1 LSRVYFGSYTN
12 TGVSQGIYVS
22 RFDSTTG
29 RLSDP
34 ELAVATPDPSWLA
47 LHPNGRWLLAVNEL
61 ETLDGRSTGAV
72 SSFAIDDAT
81 GRLTFLNRQY
91 SEGASPCHLV
101 ITRDGRHA
109 LVANY
114 HGGSVAVLPIAP
126 DGTVWPATSVVR
138 HQGRG
143 PHPDRQEGPHAHSIH
158 LDPAERFALAV
169 DLGLDKI
176 LVYRFDGAAGT
187 LTPHDPPHATLD
199 PASGPRHLAFH
210 PTGKWL
216 YVDNELANTVTVFDY
231 DGDAGRLTERQT
243 VPTLPPDFKG
253 ANTTAEIRSTPDGR
267 FLYVSNRGHD
277 SLAVFATDEST
288 GTLTPRGHVSTEG
301 RTPRHFAI
309 DATGGYLIAANQ
321 DADSVIVFRID
332 RGTGVLAPTGSRAK
346 LPRPVAIICSGEPA
360 SS

>member
-1 LSRVYFGSYTN
+1 LPVYFGTYTN
-12 TGVSQGIYVS
+12 TGASQGIYVAA
-22 RFDSTTG
+22 FDAITG
-29 RLSDP
+29 RLSEP
-34 ELAVATPDPSWLA
+34 ELAVATTDPSFLA

-72 SSFAIDDAT
+72 SSFSIDEGT

-91 SEGASPCHLV
+91 SEGASPCHVV

-114 HGGSVAVLPIAP
+114 HGGSIAVLPIAR

-176 LVYRFDGAAGT
+176 VVYRFDKEAGT
-187 LTPHDPPHATLD
+187 LAPHDPPHAALD
-199 PASGPRHLAFH
+199 PGSGPRHLTFH

-216 YVDNELANTVTVFDY
+216 YVDNELANTVIVFDY
-231 DGDAGRLTERQT
+231 DADAGRLAERQT

-253 ANTTAEIRSTPDGR
+253 TNTTAEIAITPDGR

-277 SLAVFATDEST
+277 SLAVFAVDETT
-288 GTLTPRGHVSTEG
+288 GTLTPSGQVPTQG

-309 DATGGYLIAANQ
+309 DPSGGYLIAAHQ
-321 DADSVIVFRID
+321 DTDNVVVFRVEP
-332 RGTGVLAPTGSRAK
+332 RSGSVAPTGSRTTV
-346 LPRPVAIICSGEPA
+346 PRAVCVLFGA
-360 SS
+360 

>member
-1 LSRVYFGSYTN
+1 LRVYFGTYTN
-12 TGVSQGIYVS
+12 TGVSRGIYVS
-22 RFDSTTG
+22 RFDATTG
-29 RLSDP
+29 RLSQP
-34 ELAVATPDPSWLA
+34 ELAVATEDPSFLA

-61 ETLDGRSTGAV
+61 QMLDGRPTGAV
-72 SSFAIDDAT
+72 SSFSIDPGT
-81 GRLTFLNRQY
+81 GALTFLNRQY
-91 SEGASPCHLV
+91 SEGASPCHLL

-114 HGGSVAVLPIAP
+114 HGGSIAVLPIAR
-126 DGTVWPATSVVR
+126 DGTVWPATCVVR
-138 HQGRG
+138 HEGRG

-176 LVYRFDGAAGT
+176 LVYRFDGAGGT

-210 PTGKWL
+210 PAGKWL

-231 DGDAGRLTERQT
+231 DREAGRLAERQT

-253 ANTTAEIRSTPDGR
+253 ANTTAEIRCTPDGR

-277 SLAVFATDEST
+277 SLAVFAVDETT
-288 GTLTPRGHVSTEG
+288 GALTPSGHVSTQG
-301 RTPRHFAI
+301 HTPRHFAI
-309 DATGGYLIAANQ
+309 DATGRYLIAANQ
-321 DADSVIVFRID
+321 DTDDVVVFRIEP
-332 RGTGVLAPTGSRAK
+332 RTGALAPTGSR
-346 LPRPVAIICSGEPA
+346 LNVPRPVCVTVEL
-360 SS
+360 